1 VKVKEMSEY
10 MMESTEIDNSKFPY
24 RYLLRWSWPDHIE
37 SLIRRLMWTWLT
49 ESSSDES
56 NGESNQISEADF
68 IAMRAMWLI
77 AVQPE
82 SPGAMLQ
89 IIAEQCSEAF
99 VERVAENP
107 GTWPSTL
114 RTLAKHASAK
124 VRVAVSQN
132 SNTPSDVLFELAH
145 DESADVRYAMAE
157 GVRGDAQLLHHLM
170 EDENAYVA
178 SRAKRTLARL
188 TPPAMAQ
195 MPFRKAASEKTG
207 LRKAAES

>member
-1 VKVKEMSEY
+1 MSENL
-10 MMESTEIDNSKFPY
+10 MESTEVDDSKFPY

-49 ESSSDES
+49 EES
-56 NGESNQISEADF
+56 EDGAKADRDAVSEADF

-89 IIAEQCSEAF
+89 IIAEQCTDAF

-114 RTLAKHASAK
+114 RSLAKHASPK
-124 VRVAVSQN
+124 VRSAVSQN
-132 SNTPSDVLFELAH
+132 SNTPCDVLFELAH
-145 DESADVRYAMAE
+145 DQSADVRYAMAE
-157 GVRGDAQLLHHLM
+157 GAQGDIQLLNHLL

-188 TPPAMAQ
+188 FPPAMAQ
-195 MPFRKAASEKTG
+195 LPFRKKVAEEIV
-207 LRKAAES
+207 LRKAAEG

>member
-1 VKVKEMSEY
+1 MSEY

-49 ESSSDES
+49 ESAENEDASD
-56 NGESNQISEADF
+56 GEGNAISEADF

-77 AVQPE
+77 AVQPD

-89 IIAEQCSEAF
+89 IIAEQCTAGF

-114 RTLAKHASAK
+114 RNLANHDSAK
-124 VRVAVSQN
+124 VRVAVCQN
-132 SNTPSDVLFELAH
+132 PNTPGDVLFELAH
-145 DESADVRYAMAE
+145 DESPDVRYAMAE
-157 GVRGDAQLLHHLM
+157 GMQGDSQLLHHLM

-178 SRAKRTLARL
+178 SRAKKTLAKL
-188 TPPAMAQ
+188 FPPAMAQ
-195 MPFRKAASEKTG
+195 MPFRKAAAEKTG
-207 LRKAAES
+207 LRKAAEG

>member
-1 VKVKEMSEY
+1 MSEY
-10 MMESTEIDNSKFPY
+10 MMESTEIENAKFPY

-37 SLIRRLMWTWLT
+37 SIIRRLMWTWLS
-49 ESSSDES
+49 EAAEGDVAASES
-56 NGESNQISEADF
+56 NAITNSDF

-89 IIAEQCSEAF
+89 IISEQCSSVF

-114 RTLAKHASAK
+114 RTLAKHESAK
-124 VRVAVSQN
+124 VRTAVSQN
-132 SNTPSDVLFELAH
+132 PNTPSDVLFELAH
-145 DESADVRYAMAE
+145 DESADVRYSMAE
-157 GVRGDAQLLHHLM
+157 GMQGDVQLVHHLL

-178 SRAKRTLARL
+178 SRAKTHACASLPAGNSSNAVPQGGQREKGSAKSSRRL
-188 TPPAMAQ
+188 M
-195 MPFRKAASEKTG
+195 S
-207 LRKAAES
+207 